1 MFDQMLKMTML
12 MMMIRREIICAIF
25 DQEQLLPNAEEDEES
40 KDKIFNQ
47 KANAEEDEERR
58 HLPDS

>member
-1 MFDQMLKMTML
+1 MSHRKQM
-12 MMMIRREIICAIF
+12 
-25 DQEQLLPNAEEDEES
+25 LPNAEEDEES